1 VSSAGTARAKYA
13 ASVTE
18 ISDDEFALFQSL
30 ICHESGIHLTPTK
43 KPMLI
48 SRLMR
53 RVNALKLASFGDYY
67 RYVMQHRQEELVR
80 LLDAVSTNETW
91 FFRNPKHFSFVR
103 DTLCPRWVKEGNE
116 GLRPRRISAWSAAAS
131 SGEEPFSLAMALLD
145 GLPGWDIRILASDL
159 SSRVL
164 ERAELKNLHHAGHKE
179 DETEDEAGE
188 ENRRGAIQIWFH
200 FSKLT
205 RPRLVPELST
215 PQKERVSTELYPQP
229 ALRLGAQLNSQ
240 HSTINSVKE
249 RGSHGALRSQLL
261 LGLVS
266 AQLC

>member
-1 VSSAGTARAKYA
+1 
-13 ASVTE
+13 
-18 ISDDEFALFQSL
+18 
-30 ICHESGIHLTPTK
+30 
-43 KPMLI
+43 M
-48 SRLMR
+48 
-53 RVNALKLASFGDYY
+53 
-67 RYVMQHRQEELVR
+67 
-80 LLDAVSTNETW
+80 
-91 FFRNPKHFSFVR
+91 
-103 DTLCPRWVKEGNE
+103 
-116 GLRPRRISAWSAAAS
+116 
-131 SGEEPFSLAMALLD
+131 
-145 GLPGWDIRILASDL
+145 
-159 SSRVL
+159 L

-249 RGSHGALRSQLL
+249 RGSPGPFRSQLHRRQPCKPKPNPL
-261 LGLVS
+261 ALQLTGLTSQVCLG
-266 AQLC
+266 AKDR